1 MATKKENTKK
11 FELVENLTLYH
22 NGGLLYRIRALKN
35 FGDVKKGDIGGWVES
50 EKNLSQKGLCW
61 IYDDAKVSDKARVS
75 ENARV
80 MDLAVVDSNACVYG
94 TAGVCDLSHITD
106 YATVRGNS
114 IVRDKSCVMEFGLVD
129 DHAFLFD
136 RATVSGRAQVVG
148 FARACDDTR
157 VTNGSI
163 VSGYSF
169 IAGNGYIGGDVIV
182 NGHERIDFTVIR
194 STDYVTYK
202 DPFVDDVYYTAST
215 SRDIW
220 LSNDNNAW
228 ANGGRGISS
237 ESFISRCVS
246 TYENNTDEYLPISRI
261 NYIKGIVENHK
272 KLFNID

>member
-1 MATKKENTKK
+1 MTTKKENTKK

-61 IYDDAKVSDKARVS
+61 IYDDAKVSAKARVS

-80 MDLAVVDSNACVYG
+80 MDLAVVDSNARVYG
-94 TAGVCDLSHITD
+94 TAGVCDLSHVTD
-106 YATVRGNS
+106 YAAVRGNS

-129 DHAFLFD
+129 DHAFVFD

-148 FARACDDTR
+148 FARICDDTR

-163 VSGYSF
+163 VSGNSF
-169 IAGNGYIGGDVIV
+169 IVGNGYIGGDVIV

-237 ESFISRCVS
+237 ESFISRCVGA
-246 TYENNTDEYLPISRI
+246 YESNTDEYLPISRV

>member
-1 MATKKENTKK
+1 MAKKENTKK

-22 NGGLLYRIRALKN
+22 NGGLLYRIRSLKN

-61 IYDDAKVSDKARVS
+61 IYDDAKVCAKARVS

-80 MDLAVVDSNACVYG
+80 MDLAVVDSNARVYG
-94 TAGVCDLSHITD
+94 TAGVCDDS
-106 YATVRGNS
+106 
-114 IVRDKSCVMEFGLVD
+114 
-129 DHAFLFD
+129 
-136 RATVSGRAQVVG
+136 
-148 FARACDDTR
+148 R

-163 VSGYSF
+163 VSGNSF
-169 IAGNGYIGGDVIV
+169 IIGNGYIGGDVVV

-220 LSNDNNAW
+220 LSNDGSVCIGDNK
-228 ANGGRGISS
+228 GIPS
-237 ESFISRCVS
+237 ESFIGRCVGA
-246 TYENNTDEYLPISRI
+246 YENNTDEYLPISRV

>member
-1 MATKKENTKK
+1 MAKKENTKK

-80 MDLAVVDSNACVYG
+80 MDLAVVDSNARVHG
-94 TAGVCDLSHITD
+94 TASICDISHVTD

-129 DHAFLFD
+129 DHVFVFD

-148 FARACDDTR
+148 FARICDDTR

-163 VSGYSF
+163 VSGNSF
-169 IAGNGYIGGDVIV
+169 IVGNGYIGGDVIV

-220 LSNDNNAW
+220 LSNDINAW
-228 ANGGRGISS
+228 ANGGKGISS
-237 ESFISRCVS
+237 ESFIGRCAG
-246 TYENNTDEYLPISRI
+246 TYEDNTNEYLPISRAD
-261 NYIKGIVENHK
+261 YIKGIVENHK

>member
-1 MATKKENTKK
+1 MTTKKENTKK

-22 NGGLLYRIRALKN
+22 NGGLLHRIRALKN

-61 IYDDAKVSDKARVS
+61 IYDDAKVSAKARVS

-80 MDLAVVDSNACVYG
+80 MDLAVVDSNARVHG
-94 TAGVCDLSHITD
+94 TAGICDISHVTD

-129 DHAFLFD
+129 DHAFVFD

-148 FARACDDTR
+148 FARICDDTR

-163 VSGYSF
+163 VSGNSF
-169 IAGNGYIGGDVIV
+169 IVGNGYIGGDVIV

-228 ANGGRGISS
+228 ANGGKGISS
-237 ESFISRCVS
+237 ESFIGRCAG
-246 TYENNTDEYLPISRI
+246 TYEDNTNEYLPISRAD
-261 NYIKGIVENHK
+261 YIRGIVENHK

>member
-1 MATKKENTKK
+1 MTTKKENTKK

-61 IYDDAKVSDKARVS
+61 IYDDAKVSAKARVS

-80 MDLAVVDSNACVYG
+80 MDLAVVDSNARVYG
-94 TAGVCDLSHITD
+94 TAGVCDLSHVTD

-129 DHAFLFD
+129 DHAFLYD

-148 FARACDDTR
+148 FARVCDDSR

-163 VSGYSF
+163 VSGNSF
-169 IAGNGYIGGDVIV
+169 IIGNGYIGGDVVV

-220 LSNDNNAW
+220 LSNDGSVCIGDNK
-228 ANGGRGISS
+228 GIPS
-237 ESFISRCVS
+237 ESFIGRCVGA
-246 TYENNTDEYLPISRI
+246 YENNTDEYLPISRV

>member
-61 IYDDAKVSDKARVS
+61 IYDDAKVCAKARVS

-80 MDLAVVDSNACVYG
+80 MDLAVVDSNARVHG
-94 TAGVCDLSHITD
+94 TAGVCDLSHVTD

-114 IVRDKSCVMEFGLVD
+114 IVRDKSCIMEFGLVD
-129 DHAFLFD
+129 DHAFVFD

-148 FARACDDTR
+148 FARICDDTR

-163 VSGYSF
+163 VSGSAF

-215 SRDIW
+215 SRNIW

-237 ESFISRCVS
+237 ETFISRCVGA
-246 TYENNTDEYLPISRI
+246 YESNTDEYLPISRVD
-261 NYIKGIVENHK
+261 YIKGIVENHK

>member
-1 MATKKENTKK
+1 MAKKENTKK

-80 MDLAVVDSNACVYG
+80 MDLAVVDYNARVHG
-94 TAGVCDLSHITD
+94 TAGICDISHVTD

-129 DHAFLFD
+129 DHAFVFD

-148 FARACDDTR
+148 FARICDDTR

-163 VSGYSF
+163 VSGNSF
-169 IAGNGYIGGDVIV
+169 IVGNGYIGGDVIV

-220 LSNDNNAW
+220 LSNDINAW
-228 ANGGRGISS
+228 ANGGKGISS
-237 ESFISRCVS
+237 ESFIGRCAG
-246 TYENNTDEYLPISRI
+246 TYEDNTNEYLPISRAD
-261 NYIKGIVENHK
+261 YIKGIVENHK

>member
-1 MATKKENTKK
+1 MAKKENTKK

-80 MDLAVVDSNACVYG
+80 MDLAVVDSNARVHG
-94 TAGVCDLSHITD
+94 TAGICDISHVTD

-129 DHAFLFD
+129 DHAFVFD
-136 RATVSGRAQVVG
+136 RATVSGHAQVVG
-148 FARACDDTR
+148 FARICDDTR
-157 VTNGSI
+157 VTSGSI
-163 VSGYSF
+163 VSGNSF
-169 IAGNGYIGGDVIV
+169 IVGNGYIGGDVIV

-220 LSNDNNAW
+220 LSNDINAW
-228 ANGGRGISS
+228 ANGGKGISS
-237 ESFISRCVS
+237 ESFIGRCAG
-246 TYENNTDEYLPISRI
+246 TYEDNTNEYLPISRAD
-261 NYIKGIVENHK
+261 YIKGIVENHK

>member
-1 MATKKENTKK
+1 MAKKENTKK

-61 IYDDAKVSDKARVS
+61 IYD
-75 ENARV
+75 
-80 MDLAVVDSNACVYG
+80 VVDSNARVHG
-94 TAGVCDLSHITD
+94 TAGVCDISHVTD

-129 DHAFLFD
+129 DHAFVFD

-148 FARACDDTR
+148 FARICDDTR

-163 VSGYSF
+163 VSGNSF
-169 IAGNGYIGGDVIV
+169 IVGNGYIGGDVIV

-194 STDYVTYK
+194 PTDYVTYK

-220 LSNDNNAW
+220 LSNDINAW
-228 ANGGRGISS
+228 ANGGKGISS
-237 ESFISRCVS
+237 ESFIGRCAG
-246 TYENNTDEYLPISRI
+246 TYEDNTNEYLPISRAD
-261 NYIKGIVENHK
+261 YIKGIVENHK

>member
-1 MATKKENTKK
+1 MAKKENTKK
-11 FELVENLTLYH
+11 FELVENLTLYY

-61 IYDDAKVSDKARVS
+61 IYDDAKVSAKARVS

-80 MDLAVVDSNACVYG
+80 MDLAVVDSNARVYG
-94 TAGVCDLSHITD
+94 TAGVCDLSHVTD
-106 YATVRGNS
+106 YAAVRGNS

-129 DHAFLFD
+129 DHAFLYD

-148 FARACDDTR
+148 FARACDDSR

-163 VSGYSF
+163 VSGNSF
-169 IAGNGYIGGDVIV
+169 IIGNGYIGGDVVV

-220 LSNDNNAW
+220 LSNDGSVCIGDNK
-228 ANGGRGISS
+228 GIPS
-237 ESFISRCVS
+237 ESFIGRCVGA
-246 TYENNTDEYLPISRI
+246 YENNTDEYLPISRV

>member
-61 IYDDAKVSDKARVS
+61 IYDDAKVCAKARVS

-80 MDLAVVDSNACVYG
+80 MDLAVVDSNARVHG
-94 TAGVCDLSHITD
+94 TAGVCDLSHVTD

-114 IVRDKSCVMEFGLVD
+114 IVRDKSCIMEFGLVD
-129 DHAFLFD
+129 DHAFVFD

-148 FARACDDTR
+148 FARICDDTR

-163 VSGYSF
+163 VSGSAF

-215 SRDIW
+215 SRNIW

-237 ESFISRCVS
+237 ETFISRCVGA
-246 TYENNTDEYLPISRI
+246 YESNTDEYLPISRV

>member
-22 NGGLLYRIRALKN
+22 DGGLLYRIRALKN
-35 FGDVKKGDIGGWVES
+35 FGDVRKGDIGGWVES

-61 IYDDAKVSDKARVS
+61 IYDDAKVCAKARVS
-75 ENARV
+75 ENARI
-80 MDLAVVDSNACVYG
+80 MDLAVVDSNARVYG
-94 TAGVCDLSHITD
+94 TAGVCDISHVTD

-129 DHAFLFD
+129 GHAFLFD

-163 VSGYSF
+163 VSGNSF
-169 IAGNGYIGGDVIV
+169 IVGNGYIGGDVIV
-182 NGHERIDFTVIR
+182 NGHERINFTVIR

-228 ANGGRGISS
+228 ANSGRGISS
-237 ESFISRCVS
+237 ETFISRCVGS
-246 TYENNTDEYLPISRI
+246 YESNSDEYLPISRV

>member
-1 MATKKENTKK
+1 MAKKENTKK

-80 MDLAVVDSNACVYG
+80 MDLAVVDSNARVHG
-94 TAGVCDLSHITD
+94 TAGVCDISHVTD

-129 DHAFLFD
+129 DHAFVFD

-148 FARACDDTR
+148 FARICDDTR
-157 VTNGSI
+157 VTNGST
-163 VSGYSF
+163 VSGNSF
-169 IAGNGYIGGDVIV
+169 IVGNGYVGGDVIV

-237 ESFISRCVS
+237 ESFISRCDGV
-246 TYENNTDEYLPISRI
+246 YESNTDEYLPISRV